1 MQCKISLVLLKV
13 RGDFHK
19 LVLLTKKWGAKGKIP
34 IPNLILREKGKLYLF
49 CVCSFEYDT
58 SYIAFFFIRGHLST
72 SWATE
77 MVDLQ
82 NISFSF
88 HFVHSE
94 TTRYEQS
101 YCRLFC
107 NISGLAKVAS
117 LFGHVL
123 KEISYF

>member
-1 MQCKISLVLLKV
+1 M
-13 RGDFHK
+13 
-19 LVLLTKKWGAKGKIP
+19 
-34 IPNLILREKGKLYLF
+34 PNLILREKGKLYLF

-88 HFVHSE
+88 HFLHLD
-94 TTRYEQS
+94 TARYEQS
-101 YCRLFC
+101 SFTLIC
-107 NISGLAKVAS
+107 NISGLAKMAS

-123 KEISYF
+123 EEISHF